1 MATGIPG
8 NLAGQPILILKEG
21 SSRRRGKEAQ
31 HANIEAA
38 KVIAEV
44 VRATLG
50 PRGMDKM
57 LVDTLG
63 DLTITNDG
71 HEILKEI
78 DVEHPAA
85 KMIVEVAETQDDEVG
100 DGTTTAVILAGDLLK
115 RAQELLDKNIHA
127 TTVVAGFR
135 KAADE
140 AIRVLKEIAVDVD
153 LEDRATLEQIVKTSM
168 RSKVIGQ
175 AGDHFATLA
184 IDAVKQVTE
193 TRDGALTADKDD
205 IQVIKKTGKSLLDTE
220 LIQGIIV
227 DKEVVHSDMPKRIE
241 NAQIALIDC
250 ALEVEK
256 TEMDA
261 EIRIRDPVQMK
272 AFLDEEARMLKEMVD
287 TVVNAGANVVLCQ
300 RGIDDVAQY
309 YLTKSGVLAVRRI
322 KSSDMEK
329 LAKATGARL
338 ISNLD
343 DLTAKDLGS
352 ARLVEERKIGED
364 KLVFIEECQNPKAVS
379 ILIRAGLER
388 LIDEVERALNDAL
401 SVMVDIV
408 KRNQIVA
415 GGGAVE
421 AELSRR
427 IRDYAATV
435 GGREQLAIEAFAD
448 SLEIIPVTL
457 AENAGLDPIDILVAL
472 RAAHE
477 APDGLWKGVNVFTGD
492 VVDMMKDA
500 VLDPLAVKEQAI
512 RSAVEAASMILRI
525 DDVIAA
531 AKTPPP
537 PPSRGGGYGGMPP
550 Y

>member
-38 KVIAEV
+38 KVVAEV

-175 AGDHFATLA
+175 AGDHFANLA

-205 IQVIKKTGKSLLDTE
+205 IQVIKKTGKSLLDTQ

-272 AFLDEEARMLKEMVD
+272 AFLDEESRMLKEMVD
-287 TVVNAGANVVLCQ
+287 TIVTAGANVVLCQ

-329 LAKATGARL
+329 LAKATSARL

-343 DLTAKDLGS
+343 DLTATDLGS

-408 KRNQIVA
+408 KRSQIVA

-427 IRDYAATV
+427 IRDYAAKV

-531 AKTPPP
+531 AKSPPP
-537 PPSRGGGYGGMPP
+537 PPPKGGGYGGMPP

>member
-1 MATGIPG
+1 
-8 NLAGQPILILKEG
+8 
-21 SSRRRGKEAQ
+21 
-31 HANIEAA
+31 
-38 KVIAEV
+38 
-44 VRATLG
+44 
-50 PRGMDKM
+50 M
-57 LVDTLG
+57 LVDSMG

-100 DGTTTAVILAGDLLK
+100 DGTTTAVILAGELLTRAEDLLEK
-115 RAQELLDKNIHA
+115 KIHA
-127 TTVVAGFR
+127 TTIVAGYR

-140 AIRVLKEIAVDVD
+140 AIRVLKDLAVDVD
-153 LEDRATLEQIVKTSM
+153 LEDRATLEKIVKTSM
-168 RSKVIGQ
+168 RSKVIGL
-175 AGDHFATLA
+175 AGDHFADIA

-193 TRDGALTADKDD
+193 TKDGKLTADKDD
-205 IQVIKKTGKSLLDTE
+205 IQVMKKTGKSLLDTQ

-227 DKEVVHSDMPKRIE
+227 DKEVVHSDMPKRVE
-241 NAQIALIDC
+241 NARIALIDC
-250 ALEVEK
+250 ALEVQK

-272 AFLDEEARMLKEMVD
+272 AFLDEESRMLREMVD
-287 TVVNAGANVVLCQ
+287 TILNAGANVVLCQ

-309 YLTKSGVLAVRRI
+309 FLTKGGALAVRRI

-338 ISNLD
+338 ITNLD
-343 DLTAKDLGS
+343 DLTAQDLGA

-364 KLVFIEECQNPKAVS
+364 KMVFIEECQNAKAVS

-388 LIDEVERALNDAL
+388 LVDEAERALNDAL

-415 GGGAVE
+415 GGGAIE

-427 IRDYAATV
+427 IRNYATKV
-435 GGREQLAIEAFAD
+435 GGREQLAVEAFAD

-457 AENAGLDPIDILVAL
+457 SENAGLDPIDILVAL

-477 APDGLWKGVNVFTGD
+477 APDGLWKGVNVFTGN
-492 VVDMMKDA
+492 VVDMMDDA

-525 DDVIAA
+525 DDVIAS
-531 AKTPPP
+531 AKSPPP
-537 PPSRGGGYGGMPP
+537 PPPKGGGYGGMPP